1 MINECR
7 FCNILKGESDSYIV
21 FEDSV
26 SIAFLDIRPLFPGH
40 ILLVPRIHYET
51 ISDLP
56 VNLIEPL
63 FKNARFLS
71 NIIEK
76 ALNADGTLIL
86 INNKVSQSI
95 PHLHIH
101 IIPRSRG
108 DGLKGFFWPRIP
120 YKDRESI
127 IEMQKSIIECIE
139 KYREDNNQI

>member
-7 FCNILKGESDSYIV
+7 FCDIIKGETQSYIV
-21 FEDSV
+21 FEDAISM
-26 SIAFLDIRPLFPGH
+26 AFLDIRPLFPGH
-40 ILLVPRIHYET
+40 ILLIPRIHYET
-51 ISDLP
+51 LLDLP

-63 FKNARFLS
+63 FGNAKFLS

-76 ALNADGTLIL
+76 ALNAQGSLIL

-101 IIPRSRG
+101 IIPRNKG

-120 YKDRESI
+120 YKDVDSI
-127 IEMQKSIIECIE
+127 REMQRKITEFVL
-139 KYREDNNQI
+139 KYKE